1 MYCPECGVEYR
12 AGFTECS
19 DCHVGLVAQP
29 PPLAEVPSPDL
40 ELVRVLEGN
49 NQIVEA
55 VAKMVLEEAGIPFY
69 MEGQEVAV
77 SMAGIDPHIHRWWG
91 VQVARDHEAEARKL
105 LDEAVAKEDLAL
117 DVDQEQP
124 ESVEDPA

>member
-19 DCHVGLVAQP
+19 DCHVQLVEEP
-29 PPLAEVPSPDL
+29 PVPAEPESPNL

-49 NQIVEA
+49 NQIAAA
-55 VAKMVLEEAGIPFY
+55 VAKMLLEEAGIPFY
-69 MEGQEVAV
+69 MEGEEVGVTMQA
-77 SMAGIDPHIHRWWG
+77 IDPHIHRWWG
-91 VQVARDHEAEARKL
+91 VQVARDHEAEARKI

-117 DVDQEQP
+117 DVDTEQP
-124 ESVEDPA
+124 ESVEDTV

>member
-12 AGFTECS
+12 AGFTECA
-19 DCHVGLVAQP
+19 DCHVGLVEQLPAP
-29 PPLAEVPSPDL
+29 AEAPSPDL

-49 NQIVEA
+49 NQIAAA
-55 VAKMVLEEAGIPFY
+55 VAKMFLEQAGIPFY
-69 MEGQEVAV
+69 MEGEEVAV
-77 SMAGIDPHIHRWWG
+77 TMTGGDPHIHRWWG

-117 DVDQEQP
+117 DVDEP
-124 ESVEDPA
+124 VVSVEDPA

>member
-19 DCHVGLVAQP
+19 DCHVGLVEQP
-29 PPLAEVPSPDL
+29 PPPAEVPSPNL

-69 MEGQEVAV
+69 MEGEEGRR
-77 SMAGIDPHIHRWWG
+77 SGLSGWSRLSGMSTTT
-91 VQVARDHEAEARKL
+91 L
-105 LDEAVAKEDLAL
+105 L
-117 DVDQEQP
+117 
-124 ESVEDPA
+124 SVEEYLHIPHSADCEYRDG

>member
-1 MYCPECGVEYR
+1 MYCPECGVGYR

-19 DCHVGLVAQP
+19 DCHVGLVEELPAP
-29 PPLAEVPSPDL
+29 AEVPSPDL

-49 NQIVEA
+49 NQIAAA
-55 VAKMVLEEAGIPFY
+55 VAKMLLEEAGIPFY
-69 MEGQEVAV
+69 MEGEEVGVTMQA
-77 SMAGIDPHIHRWWG
+77 IDPHIYRWWG

-124 ESVEDPA
+124 EIVEDTV

>member
-19 DCHVGLVAQP
+19 DCHVSLVAEP
-29 PPLAEVPSPDL
+29 PAPEEVPSPNL

-49 NQIVEA
+49 NQIAAA
-55 VAKMVLEEAGIPFY
+55 VARTLLEEAGIPFY
-69 MEGQEVAV
+69 MEGEEIGVTMQA
-77 SMAGIDPHIHRWWG
+77 IDPHIYRWWG

-105 LDEAVAKEDLAL
+105 LDDAVAKEDLAL
-117 DVDQEQP
+117 DVDQEP
-124 ESVEDPA
+124 AESVEDPA